1 VGRVEDVGVDQL
13 DVGAHASVEVFVAL
27 VDVLAPELCA
37 LEQFRAVRNF
47 AAELVGILLL
57 DEL

>member
-1 VGRVEDVGVDQL
+1 M
-13 DVGAHASVEVFVAL
+13 AL
-27 VDVLAPELCA
+27 VDMLAPELCA
-37 LEQFRAVRNF
+37 LKQFGAIRDL